1 MEKEREKE
9 RKKVPE
15 KEREKDSED
24 IIMPGNSLFVLQ
36 ELSSRVY
43 VSMSEVGRYIRK
55 ILLLRI
61 SRQIEGR
68 CIVEGY
74 VAPGSVRMVKYSSG
88 QIDQDRVKFDVVY
101 QCRICNPVEGQVLRC
116 VAKEVTM
123 AGIHASIEDRT
134 ARRSMMEV
142 FLAHDHNYMHAEYS
156 DVKEGTR
163 LKVKVIGKRFEL
175 NDAFITVA
183 AFLLEI
189 DRPTLS
195 KGQKRAVEYVS
206 SNKDIS
212 NRYKK
217 RLTTGNKDE
226 DDDGDENMNG
236 VDDQDAMDVGDDDG
250 FF

>member
-9 RKKVPE
+9 RE
-15 KEREKDSED
+15 KESED

-123 AGIHASIEDRT
+123 AGIHASIEYRS
-134 ARRSMMEV
+134 APRSMMEV
-142 FLAHDHNYMHAEYS
+142 FLAHDHNYMHAEYG

-189 DRPTLS
+189 DRPVLKTF
-195 KGQKRAVEYVS
+195 KGQKRAIEYVS
-206 SNKDIS
+206 PGTSTGIDKDIS
-212 NRYKK
+212 NIYKK

-226 DDDGDENMNG
+226 DDDGDDVMNG
-236 VDDQDAMDVGDDDG
+236 DNDQDAMNDDDG